1 MKKILS
7 LVLALIMLTAL
18 AACSQK
24 YEAAD
29 ADDLAALATKVAVL
43 EQKQKDMEDKLA
55 LSTRIAVLEE
65 QVKELE
71 EKGVPV
77 TYIPAAQA
85 QTAPVEAA
93 PAEAAPAEAAP
104 AEAAP
109 AEAAPA
115 EAAPAE
121 AAPAEAAP
129 AEAAPAEAAPAEAA
143 PAEAAPAEA
152 APAATGD
159 LPAVTPGSC
168 QLPAILTSVGQSADV
183 DIVAT
188 HCKKIKLDVYQNNTI
203 KAEELTDRYK
213 VIILAVGGSNK
224 GLGAAGIDADQE
236 LARTDALIAKAKEL
250 GMTIIAMHVGG
261 ADRRGTLS
269 DSFIKPAFA
278 AADIAIIVESGDSDN
293 LMHDILAGN
302 STPTA
307 YVAKSSAA
315 RDVLKS
321 LFGL

>member
-85 QTAPVEAA
+85 QTAPAQAAPVEAA
-93 PAEAAPAEAAP
+93 S
-104 AEAAP
+104 
-109 AEAAPA
+109 
-115 EAAPAE
+115 AE

-152 APAATGD
+152 APAASGD
-159 LPAVTPGSC
+159 LPAVTAGSC
-168 QLPAILTSVGQSADV
+168 QLPVLLTSVGQSADV

-203 KAEELTDRYK
+203 KAEELTNKYK
-213 VIILAVGGSNK
+213 TIILAVGGSNK

-250 GMTIIAMHVGG
+250 GMTVIAMHVGG

-278 AADIAIIVESGDSDN
+278 AADIAIIVESGDTDN

-307 YVAKSSAA
+307 YVAKSSGV

>member
-85 QTAPVEAA
+85 QTAPV
-93 PAEAAPAEAAP
+93 
-104 AEAAP
+104 
-109 AEAAPA
+109 
-115 EAAPAE
+115 E

-278 AADIAIIVESGDSDN
+278 AADIAIIVESGDTDN

-307 YVAKSSAA
+307 YVAKSSGA
-315 RDVLKS
+315 RDVLKT

>member
-115 EAAPAE
+115 
-121 AAPAEAAP
+121 
-129 AEAAPAEAAPAEAA
+129 
-143 PAEAAPAEA
+143 
-152 APAATGD
+152 ATGD

-203 KAEELTDRYK
+203 KAEELTNKYK
-213 VIILAVGGSNK
+213 TIILAVGGSNK

-236 LARTDALIAKAKEL
+236 LARADALIAKAKEL
-250 GMTIIAMHVGG
+250 GITVIAMHVGG

-278 AADIAIIVESGDSDN
+278 AADIAIIVESGDTDN

-307 YVAKSSAA
+307 YVAKSSGA

>member
-7 LVLALIMLTAL
+7 LVLVLVMLSALTACG
-18 AACSQK
+18 AK

-29 ADDLAALATKVAVL
+29 ADDLTALATKVAVL
-43 EQKQKDMEDKLA
+43 EQKQKDMDEKMA
-55 LSTRIAVLEE
+55 LSERIAALEAKVE
-65 QVKELE
+65 ELE
-71 EKGVPV
+71 NRSVSV
-77 TYIPAAQA
+77 AYIPAAA
-85 QTAPVEAA
+85 TEAAPVEAA
-93 PAEAAPAEAAP
+93 PAEAAPAETAP
-104 AEAAP
+104 AETAP
-109 AEAAPA
+109 AETAPA
-115 EAAPAE
+115 ETAPAE
-121 AAPAEAAP
+121 TAPAETAP
-129 AEAAPAEAAPAEAA
+129 AETAPAENQTTE
-143 PAEAAPAEA
+143 

-159 LPAVTPGSC
+159 LPAVTAGSC

-203 KAEELTDRYK
+203 KAEELSDKYK
-213 VIILAVGGSNK
+213 TIILAVGGSNK

-278 AADIAIIVESGDSDN
+278 AADIAIIVESGDTDN

>member
-121 AAPAEAAP
+121 AAPA
-129 AEAAPAEAAPAEAA
+129 
-143 PAEAAPAEA
+143 
-152 APAATGD
+152 ATGD

-203 KAEELTDRYK
+203 KAEELTSKYK
-213 VIILAVGGSNK
+213 TIILAVGGSNK

-236 LARTDALIAKAKEL
+236 LARADALIAKAKEL
-250 GMTIIAMHVGG
+250 GITVIAMHVGG

-278 AADIAIIVESGDSDN
+278 AADIAIIVESGDTDN

-307 YVAKSSAA
+307 YVAKSSGA
-315 RDVLKS
+315 RDVLKT

>member
-7 LVLALIMLTAL
+7 LVLVLIMLMALTACG
-18 AACSQK
+18 AK

-29 ADDLAALATKVAVL
+29 ADDLAALATKIAVL
-43 EQKQKDMEDKLA
+43 EQKQKDLEDMLA
-55 LSTRIAVLEE
+55 LSTRISVLEE

-71 EKGVPV
+71 EKGVSV
-77 TYIPAAQA
+77 AYIPAAQA
-85 QTAPVEAA
+85 QTAPAEAAPVEAA
-93 PAEAAPAEAAP
+93 PAEAAPAEAASAAE

-109 AEAAPA
+109 AAEA
-115 EAAPAE
+115 EAAPAAE
-121 AAPAEAAP
+121 AETAPAAEAAP
-129 AEAAPAEAAPAEAA
+129 A
-143 PAEAAPAEA
+143 
-152 APAATGD
+152 AATGD
-159 LPAVTPGSC
+159 LPAITPGSC
-168 QLPAILTSVGQSADV
+168 PLPAILTSVGQSADV

-203 KAEELTDRYK
+203 KAEELSDKYK
-213 VIILAVGGSNK
+213 TIILAVGGSNK

-307 YVAKSSAA
+307 YVAKSSVA

>member
-7 LVLALIMLTAL
+7 LVLVLVMLSALTACG
-18 AACSQK
+18 AK

-29 ADDLAALATKVAVL
+29 ADDLTALATKVAVL
-43 EQKQKDMEDKLA
+43 EQKQKDMDEKMA
-55 LSTRIAVLEE
+55 LSERIAALEAKVE
-65 QVKELE
+65 ELE
-71 EKGVPV
+71 NRSVSV
-77 TYIPAAQA
+77 AYIPAAA
-85 QTAPVEAA
+85 ATEAAPVEAA
-93 PAEAAPAEAAP
+93 PAETAPAETAP
-104 AEAAP
+104 AETAPTEEPQAETAP
-109 AEAAPA
+109 AENQTT
-115 EAAPAE
+115 E
-121 AAPAEAAP
+121 
-129 AEAAPAEAAPAEAA
+129 
-143 PAEAAPAEA
+143 

-159 LPAVTPGSC
+159 LPAVTAGSC

-203 KAEELTDRYK
+203 KAEELTGKYK
-213 VIILAVGGSNK
+213 TIILAVGGSNK

-278 AADIAIIVESGDSDN
+278 AADIAIIVESGDTDN

-302 STPTA
+302 NTPTS

>member
-85 QTAPVEAA
+85 QTAPAQAAPVEAA
-93 PAEAAPAEAAP
+93 S
-104 AEAAP
+104 
-109 AEAAPA
+109 
-115 EAAPAE
+115 AE

-152 APAATGD
+152 APAASGD
-159 LPAVTPGSC
+159 LPAVTAGSC
-168 QLPAILTSVGQSADV
+168 QLPVLLTSVGQSADV

-203 KAEELTDRYK
+203 KAEELTNKYK
-213 VIILAVGGSNK
+213 TIILAVGGSNK

-250 GMTIIAMHVGG
+250 GMTVITMHVGG

-278 AADIAIIVESGDSDN
+278 AADIAIIVESGDTDN

-307 YVAKSSAA
+307 YVAKSSGV

>member
-7 LVLALIMLTAL
+7 LVLVLVMLSALTACG
-18 AACSQK
+18 AK

-29 ADDLAALATKVAVL
+29 ADDLTALATKVAVL
-43 EQKQKDMEDKLA
+43 EQKQKDMDEKMA
-55 LSTRIAVLEE
+55 LSERIAALEAKVE
-65 QVKELE
+65 ELE
-71 EKGVPV
+71 NRSVSV
-77 TYIPAAQA
+77 AYIPAAA
-85 QTAPVEAA
+85 TEAAPVEAA
-93 PAEAAPAEAAP
+93 SAEAAPAETAP
-104 AEAAP
+104 AETAPTETAPAETAPTEEPQAEAAP
-109 AEAAPA
+109 AENQTT
-115 EAAPAE
+115 E
-121 AAPAEAAP
+121 
-129 AEAAPAEAAPAEAA
+129 
-143 PAEAAPAEA
+143 

-159 LPAVTPGSC
+159 LPAVTAGSC

-203 KAEELTDRYK
+203 KAEELTNKYK
-213 VIILAVGGSNK
+213 TIILAVGGSNK

-250 GMTIIAMHVGG
+250 GMTVITMHVGG

-278 AADIAIIVESGDSDN
+278 AADIAIIVESGDTDN
-293 LMHDILAGN
+293 LMHDILAARRV
-302 STPTA
+302 PTA
-307 YVAKSSAA
+307 YVAKSSGA

>member
-1 MKKILS
+1 MKKIIS
-7 LVLALIMLTAL
+7 LVLVLVMLTAL
-18 AACSQK
+18 TACGAK

-29 ADDLAALATKVAVL
+29 ADDLASLATKVAVL
-43 EQKQKDMEDKLA
+43 EQKQKDMEEKMA
-55 LSTRIAVLEE
+55 LSERIAALEAKVE
-65 QVKELE
+65 ELE
-71 EKGVPV
+71 NRSVSV
-77 TYIPAAQA
+77 AYIPATETA
-85 QTAPVEAA
+85 QTAPAAETAPVEENQTEA
-93 PAEAAPAEAAP
+93 PADTTAETTPAPEATVDASS
-104 AEAAP
+104 
-109 AEAAPA
+109 
-115 EAAPAE
+115 
-121 AAPAEAAP
+121 
-129 AEAAPAEAAPAEAA
+129 
-143 PAEAAPAEA
+143 
-152 APAATGD
+152 GD
-159 LPAVTPGSC
+159 LPAVVAGSC

-203 KAEELTDRYK
+203 KAEELSDKYK
-213 VIILAVGGSNK
+213 TIILAVGGSNK

-250 GMTIIAMHVGG
+250 GMTIVVMHVGG

-278 AADIAIIVESGDSDN
+278 AADIAIIVESGDTDN
-293 LMHDILAGN
+293 LMHDILAARN
-302 STPTA
+302 VPTA

>member
-7 LVLALIMLTAL
+7 LVLVLIMLMALTACG
-18 AACSQK
+18 AK

-29 ADDLAALATKVAVL
+29 ADDLAALATKIAVL
-43 EQKQKDMEDKLA
+43 EQKQKDLEDMLA
-55 LSTRIAVLEE
+55 LSTRISVLEE

-71 EKGVPV
+71 EKGVSV
-77 TYIPAAQA
+77 AYIPAAQA
-85 QTAPVEAA
+85 QTAPAEAAPVEAA
-93 PAEAAPAEAAP
+93 PAEAAPAEAASAAE

-109 AEAAPA
+109 AAEA
-115 EAAPAE
+115 EAAPAAE
-121 AAPAEAAP
+121 AEAAP
-129 AEAAPAEAAPAEAA
+129 AAEAAPV
-143 PAEAAPAEA
+143 
-152 APAATGD
+152 AATGD
-159 LPAVTPGSC
+159 LPAITPGSC
-168 QLPAILTSVGQSADV
+168 PLPAILTSVGQSADV

-203 KAEELTDRYK
+203 KAEELSDKYK
-213 VIILAVGGSNK
+213 TIILAVGGSNK

-236 LARTDALIAKAKEL
+236 LARADALIAKAKEL
-250 GMTIIAMHVGG
+250 GITVIAMHVGG

-278 AADIAIIVESGDSDN
+278 AADIAIIVESGDTDN

-307 YVAKSSAA
+307 YVAKSSGA
-315 RDVLKS
+315 RDVLKT

>member
-7 LVLALIMLTAL
+7 LVLVLVMLSALV
-18 AACSQK
+18 ACGAK

-29 ADDLAALATKVAVL
+29 ADDLTALATKVAVL
-43 EQKQKDMEDKLA
+43 EQKQKDMDEKMA
-55 LSTRIAVLEE
+55 LSERIAALEAKVE
-65 QVKELE
+65 ELE
-71 EKGVPV
+71 NRSVSV
-77 TYIPAAQA
+77 AYIPAET
-85 QTAPVEAA
+85 QTAPVAAPVEAA
-93 PAEAAPAEAAP
+93 PAEAAPAETAP
-104 AEAAP
+104 TEEPQAEATTEEPKTEAAP
-109 AEAAPA
+109 AETQTA
-115 EAAPAE
+115 EVAS
-121 AAPAEAAP
+121 
-129 AEAAPAEAAPAEAA
+129 
-143 PAEAAPAEA
+143 
-152 APAATGD
+152 GD
-159 LPAVTPGSC
+159 LPAITAGSC
-168 QLPAILTSVGQSADV
+168 QLPVVLTSVGQSADV

-188 HCKKIKLDVYQNNTI
+188 HCKKIKLDVYQNNVI
-203 KAEELTDRYK
+203 SASELTEKYK
-213 VIILAVGGSNK
+213 TIILAVGGSNK

-250 GMTIIAMHVGG
+250 GITIIAMHVGG

-278 AADIAIIVESGDSDN
+278 AADIAIIVESGDTDN

-302 STPTA
+302 NTPTA

>member
-85 QTAPVEAA
+85 QTAPTQAAPVEAAPAEAAPVEAA

-115 EAAPAE
+115 AS
-121 AAPAEAAP
+121 
-129 AEAAPAEAAPAEAA
+129 
-143 PAEAAPAEA
+143 
-152 APAATGD
+152 GD
-159 LPAVTPGSC
+159 LPAVTAGSC
-168 QLPAILTSVGQSADV
+168 QLPVLLTSVGQSADG

-188 HCKKIKLDVYQNNTI
+188 HCKKIKLDVYQNNTV
-203 KAEELTDRYK
+203 KAEELTNKYK
-213 VIILAVGGSNK
+213 TIILAVGGSNK

-236 LARTDALIAKAKEL
+236 LARTDALIKKAKEL
-250 GMTIIAMHVGG
+250 GITIIAMHVGG

-278 AADIAIIVESGDSDN
+278 AADIAIIVESGDTDN

-307 YVAKSSAA
+307 YVAKSSGV

>member
-93 PAEAAPAEAAP
+93 PAET
-104 AEAAP
+104 
-109 AEAAPA
+109 
-115 EAAPAE
+115 
-121 AAPAEAAP
+121 APAEAAP

-203 KAEELTDRYK
+203 KAEELTGKYK
-213 VIILAVGGSNK
+213 TIILAVGGSNK

-236 LARTDALIAKAKEL
+236 LARADALIAKAKEL
-250 GMTIIAMHVGG
+250 GITVIAMHVGG

-307 YVAKSSAA
+307 YVAKSSGA
-315 RDVLKS
+315 RDVLKT

>member
-7 LVLALIMLTAL
+7 LALVLIMLAALTA
-18 AACSQK
+18 CGSK

-43 EQKQKDMEDKLA
+43 EQKQKDMESKMA
-55 LSTRIAVLEE
+55 LSERIAVLEE
-65 QVKELE
+65 QLKALE
-71 EKGVPV
+71 TRGVPV
-77 TYIPAAQA
+77 AY
-85 QTAPVEAA
+85 V
-93 PAEAAPAEAAP
+93 PAEQTQ
-104 AEAAP
+104 
-109 AEAAPA
+109 
-115 EAAPAE
+115 
-121 AAPAEAAP
+121 
-129 AEAAPAEAAPAEAA
+129 
-143 PAEAAPAEA
+143 AAPAEA
-152 APAATGD
+152 APAASAETAPAATETEPAPAAAQTAAASSGD
-159 LPAVTPGSC
+159 LPAVTAGSC
-168 QLPAILTSVGQSADV
+168 QLPVILTSVGQSADV

-203 KAEELTDRYK
+203 QAGDLSSKYK
-213 VIILAVGGSNK
+213 TLILAVGGSNK

-269 DSFIKPAFA
+269 DSFIRPAFA
-278 AADIAIIVESGDSDN
+278 AADIAIIVESGDTDN

-302 STPTA
+302 NTPTS
-307 YVAKSSAA
+307 YVTKSSGA

>member
-7 LVLALIMLTAL
+7 LVLVLVMLSALTACG
-18 AACSQK
+18 AK

-29 ADDLAALATKVAVL
+29 ADDLTALATKVAVL
-43 EQKQKDMEDKLA
+43 EQKQKDMDEKMA
-55 LSTRIAVLEE
+55 LSERIAALEAKVE
-65 QVKELE
+65 ELE
-71 EKGVPV
+71 NRSVSV
-77 TYIPAAQA
+77 AYIPAAA
-85 QTAPVEAA
+85 TEAAPVEAA
-93 PAEAAPAEAAP
+93 PAEAAPAETAP
-104 AEAAP
+104 AETAPAETAPTEEPQAEAAP
-109 AEAAPA
+109 AENQTT
-115 EAAPAE
+115 E
-121 AAPAEAAP
+121 
-129 AEAAPAEAAPAEAA
+129 
-143 PAEAAPAEA
+143 

-159 LPAVTPGSC
+159 LPAVTAGSC

-203 KAEELTDRYK
+203 KAEELTGKYK
-213 VIILAVGGSNK
+213 TIILAVGGSNK

-278 AADIAIIVESGDSDN
+278 AADIAIIVESGDTDN

-302 STPTA
+302 NTPTS